1 MATVWEL
8 DHVGDYA
15 SECCRNKEVSEL
27 IMERLNLEIDQTERS
42 EFVQKV
48 IKRGLQTMMLDQY
61 AKPIIEKIIHES
73 TNEEQ
78 E

>member
-1 MATVWEL
+1 
-8 DHVGDYA
+8 
-15 SECCRNKEVSEL
+15 
-27 IMERLNLEIDQTERS
+27 MERLNFGIGQTERA

-48 IKRGLQTMMLDQY
+48 IKRGFQTMMLDQY